1 MDSQRSEVARGTTPH
16 RWGVVKVIT
25 LTPSLCFVQR
35 EKERVKVE
43 RVKIEVGSQH
53 SYQHF
58 PKAPEKR
65 HGDSLFR

>member
-1 MDSQRSEVARGTTPH
+1 MDSQRSEVAMGTTPH
-16 RWGVVKVIT
+16 RWGVVKGIT
-25 LTPSLCFVQR
+25 LSPSPLFVQR
-35 EKERVKVE
+35 EKERVKRA
-43 RVKIEVGSQH
+43 RVKSEVGSQH